1 METVKNSSQSWE
13 DEKIEMKRKLFT
25 HVETFLKFDAKANE
39 VLLDFINII
48 KNNFEKDPSS
58 FKSDT
63 NLRELLREL
72 KSKKCNCDDKQNDL
86 TGNDIAGEFSI
97 GDIIDFIKSIGID
110 LISKEKDFFMEIIRL
125 IFCGC

>member
-1 METVKNSSQSWE
+1 METEKSNAQNWE
-13 DEKIEMKRKLFT
+13 DEKIEMKRKLFG
-25 HVETFLKFDAKANE
+25 HVEVFLKFDAKANE
-39 VLLDFINII
+39 TLLDFVNIV

-58 FKSDT
+58 FHSDT

-72 KSKKCNCDDKQNDL
+72 KSKKCNCEEKQNDL
-86 TGNDIAGEFSI
+86 TGNDIIGEFSFS
-97 GDIIDFIKSIGID
+97 DIVDFIKAIGID